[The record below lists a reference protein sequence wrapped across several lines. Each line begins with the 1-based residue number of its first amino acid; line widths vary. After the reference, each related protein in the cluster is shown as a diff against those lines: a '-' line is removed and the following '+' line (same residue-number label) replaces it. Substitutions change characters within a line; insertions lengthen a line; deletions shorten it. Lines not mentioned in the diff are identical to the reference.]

1 MKAKEEYRNII
12 ADMENIYNPYSDDSK
27 YTLIDRTMA
36 INRANLI
43 YSKINGLMKKFFQ
56 KNVIT
61 KMVYFHFLEKTLE
74 TLLDVDYYL
83 EIEQDGEYRDYDEIE
98 NALMKYS
105 EKLCSILLNILKVFL
120 KILSLLKKPTNL
132 LNKISLKP
140 YYINI

>member
-61 KMVYFHFLEKTLE
+61 KNGVFPFF
-74 TLLDVDYYL
+74 
-83 EIEQDGEYRDYDEIE
+83 RE
-98 NALMKYS
+98 N
-105 EKLCSILLNILKVFL
+105 IRNI
-120 KILSLLKKPTNL
+120 IRC
-132 LNKISLKP
+132 
-140 YYINI
+140 